1 MKRRKKRFVLS
12 LCLLLLLS
20 LCAPAYAAADAP
32 FADIHGHWAECQ
44 MAWAQEAGILT
55 GTSST
60 TLSPDDAATRAM
72 AVTVL
77 YRYAGSPA
85 VEGTSGFADV
95 PADAYYTDGVAWAVQ
110 EGITAGKTPTAF
122 CPNEVVSKEDFS
134 VMLHLLCIARH
145 GVPEVSPDALVN
157 MQDAGDIHGY
167 ARDAMAWAVE
177 ALVLVNKNLPL
188 SRLLPQAPL
197 TRGDLAHLLRQYD
210 CLVEGHPAQLYM
222 LDPDEIKEIAVS
234 VHQGE
239 VAFLITEPAEIQR
252 FVEKINSFTYTGQNT
267 PAGAG
272 RVFPYYAAVWF
283 RQTGRLP
290 TGLHMD
296 SNCIGDFYSTSS
308 PDQPYFTS
316 EWFQSFY
323 PTA

>member
-1 MKRRKKRFVLS
+1 MKRRKKRFVLP

-32 FADIHGHWAECQ
+32 FADIHGHWAECH
-44 MAWAQEAGILT
+44 MTWAQEAGILT

-60 TLSPDDAATRAM
+60 TLSPDDTATRAM

-95 PADAYYTDGVAWAVQ
+95 PADAYYADSAAWAAQ
-110 EGITAGKTPTAF
+110 AGIAAGKTETAF
-122 CPNEVVSKEDFS
+122 CPNAPVSKEDFA
-134 VMLHLLCIARH
+134 VMLYRLCTARH

-157 MQDAGDIHGY
+157 IEDAGNIHGY
-167 ARDAMAWAVE
+167 ARDAVAWAVE
-177 ALVLVNKNLPL
+177 DLVLVNKNLPL
-188 SRLLPQAPL
+188 SRLLPQASL

-210 CLVEGHPAQLYM
+210 CLVEGNPAQLYRF
-222 LDPDEIKEIAVS
+222 DPDEVEKIAVDLY
-234 VHQGE
+234 QGE
-239 VAFLITEPAEIQR
+239 VTFLITEPAEIQR
-252 FVEKINSFTYTGQNT
+252 FVEKVNGFSYTGQHT

-272 RVFPYYAAVWF
+272 KQFPYHVVLWF
-283 RQTGRLP
+283 KDLELP
-290 TGLHMD
+290 KGLFMD
-296 SNCIGDFYSTSS
+296 SNRIGNFYSTSS

>member
-1 MKRRKKRFVLS
+1 M
-12 LCLLLLLS
+12 
-20 LCAPAYAAADAP
+20 
-32 FADIHGHWAECQ
+32 
-44 MAWAQEAGILT
+44 
-55 GTSST
+55 
-60 TLSPDDAATRAM
+60 
-72 AVTVL
+72 
-77 YRYAGSPA
+77 
-85 VEGTSGFADV
+85 EGTSGFADV
-95 PADAYYTDGVAWAVQ
+95 PADAYYADGVAWAVQ

-134 VMLHLLCIARH
+134 VMLHRLCIARH

-177 ALVLVNKNLPL
+177 ALVLVNKNLPFIPL
-188 SRLLPQAPL
+188 AAPAPL

-210 CLVEGHPAQLYM
+210 CLLEGHPAQLYM

-252 FVEKINSFTYTGQNT
+252 FVEKINGFTYTGQNT

-272 RVFPYYAAVWF
+272 RVFPYYAMPCGS
-283 RQTGRLP
+283 GRRAA
-290 TGLHMD
+290 
-296 SNCIGDFYSTSS
+296 S
-308 PDQPYFTS
+308 PRGFI
-316 EWFQSFY
+316 WI
-323 PTA
+323 PTALGTFTPLPPQISLISHQSGFRASIQQHNKKCLANTSWAA